1 MSFYLRV
8 CPVVGRAVFI
18 DGRAAPVDG
27 RDVPIAGRPVP
38 VGVAFHV
45 AGRAGHKHVKA
56 VPLADEAVAV
66 DGSVI
71 FIIY

>member
-1 MSFYLRV
+1 MSLYLRV
-8 CPVVGRAVFI
+8 CPVVGRAVSI
-18 DGRAAPVDG
+18 DGIAVPVDG

-38 VGVAFHV
+38 VDVAFHA
-45 AGRAGHKHVKA
+45 AGRAGHIQVKA

-71 FIIY
+71 FIVY